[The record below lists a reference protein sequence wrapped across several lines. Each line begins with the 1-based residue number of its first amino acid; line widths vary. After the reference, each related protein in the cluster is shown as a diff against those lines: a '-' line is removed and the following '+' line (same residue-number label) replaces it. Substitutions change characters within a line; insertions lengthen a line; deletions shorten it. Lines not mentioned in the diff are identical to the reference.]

1 MYFMKGKIL
10 LLFFL
15 LFHICTSHGLA
26 QNTEIKFNL
35 VEGNNGDPLGQING
49 ITQDPH
55 GYMWFSGQ
63 GASVL
68 YRYDGVW
75 MISYKIDT
83 PKTKLPFGNRL
94 ETVYADSS
102 GMIWVGFFEGM
113 GQYNPT
119 TRIFKQFVHDSSDP
133 GSLSAGMVSVFLR
146 DHKGR
151 LWVGTANGLDQLD
164 EKTGKFTHY
173 RNDPGNPSSLSSNVV
188 RAIYE
193 DRRGVLWI
201 GTGFEFNFGNYKS
214 AVDGGLNRMDQNG
227 KFTRYLHDPK
237 NPNSLINNK
246 VRSIFEDSRGIF
258 WIGTSGDGLHTMDRE
273 KGIFERHT
281 FNPDN
286 PEQLSRP
293 PLKRDE
299 VPDPITFIREDAVG
313 RIWIGTYNSG
323 INRYDTT
330 TKKITHY
337 ESSNGYPDK
346 SCWAAYKSSDGS
358 FWLSSTDQGG
368 FLFRV
373 DPAISKI
380 KDISTGNFINC
391 IQADNQGFL
400 WASGFATG
408 LLQFDKNKNLIR
420 QFKSDIAD
428 SIDLLKLGFHSIFQ
442 SHPDSFLLGTS
453 DGVILFNKKTNH
465 FSRLRY
471 KTNPDSRP
479 LILPRQEVFQII
491 QDSKGVKWFA
501 TSGGLFQYN
510 PGNESIKQYL
520 PDSKDSGAIL
530 SYTTTSVLEDASGN
544 IWASSGYWREA
555 LDNFSNIS
563 TEQCGINRL
572 DQITGRFRHYLNR
585 INVLRLY
592 KDSDGN
598 IWAGTVRKGMFRFD
612 REKDRFSAFFD
623 PQSEIGQETIINIIE
638 DNSKNLWII
647 TKSSIIKLTA
657 DRKNYFVY
665 SKKYGIRS
673 NTLRFGGICK
683 TANGEIL
690 VGNNNGYYSFFPDEM
705 TETSEPLQ
713 INITEFLI
721 NNQIVFSGG
730 ESILTNPIE
739 ETDKIFLNY
748 NQNNFS
754 FHFAAMDFRAP
765 EASKYYTLMEN
776 FDSVWRD
783 AAGDKSATY
792 INVPPGKYTFRVRA
806 INIDGIRAEKS
817 IQIVINP
824 PWWKTWW
831 AFCIYGIL
839 LLISIFEIHRIQKQR
854 TIRIER
860 QKTQVKELAQ
870 AKEIEK
876 AYKELKTTQTQLIQS
891 EKMASLGEL
900 TAGIAHEIQNPL
912 NFVNNFSEI
921 NKELLVEMKGE
932 IDQGNLAEAK
942 EIANDVIKN
951 EEKISHH
958 GKRADSIVKGMLQHS
973 RTSTNQ
979 KESTDLNAL
988 ADEFLRLSYHGIRA
1002 RDKSFNVT
1010 MRTEFDES
1018 IGDIKIIP
1026 QDIGRVL
1033 LNLYNNA
1040 FYAVSEKMKENFS
1053 VYEPLVVVSTKKS
1066 GNQVEIRVKDNG
1078 HGISPELLDKIF
1090 QPFFTTK
1097 PTGEGTGLGLSLS
1110 YDVIKAHGGELR
1122 VESGKNEGASFIVV
1136 LPIS

>member
-1 MYFMKGKIL
+1 MKGKFL
-10 LLFFL
+10 LSFLF
-15 LFHICTSHGLA
+15 LFHIYTSHGLA

-63 GASVL
+63 GASRL
-68 YRYDGVW
+68 YRYDGVR

-94 ETVYADSS
+94 ETVYADFS
-102 GMIWVGFFEGM
+102 GMIWVGFFDGM
-113 GQYNPT
+113 GQYNPAT
-119 TRIFKQFVHDSSDP
+119 GIFKLYVHDSLDP
-133 GSLSAGMVSVFLR
+133 GSLSAGMVSAILR
-146 DHKGR
+146 DRQGR

-164 EKTGKFTHY
+164 EKTGKFIHY
-173 RNDPGNPSSLSSNVV
+173 RTEPGNSASLSSNIV

-193 DRRGVLWI
+193 DRKGVLWI
-201 GTGFEFNFGNYKS
+201 GTGFEFDFGSYKS
-214 AVDGGLNRMDQNG
+214 AEDGGLNRMDQNG
-227 KFTRYLHDPK
+227 KFTRYRHDPK

-246 VRSIFEDSRGIF
+246 VRSIFEDSRGVF

-273 KGIFERHT
+273 TGIFERHT
-281 FNPDN
+281 YNPDN
-286 PEQLSRP
+286 PKQLSRP

-313 RIWIGTYNSG
+313 TIWIGTYNSG

-391 IQADNQGFL
+391 IQEDNQGFL
-400 WASGFATG
+400 WASGLATG
-408 LLQFDKNKNLIR
+408 LLQFDKNKNLIQ

-428 SIDLLKLGFHSIFQ
+428 SIDLLTVSFNSIFQ

-453 DGVILFNKKTNH
+453 NGVILFNKKTSH
-465 FSRLRY
+465 FNRLRY
-471 KTNPDSRP
+471 KTNPHSRP
-479 LILPRQEVFQII
+479 PILPRQEVFQII

-510 PGNESIKQYL
+510 PGNESINEYL

-530 SYTTTSVLEDASGN
+530 SQTTTSVLEDASGN
-544 IWASSGYWREA
+544 VWASSGDWRGA
-555 LDNFSNIS
+555 LDIFSNIS

-572 DQITGRFRHYLNR
+572 DQITGKFSHYLQK

-598 IWAGTVRKGMFRFD
+598 IWAGSAGHSIFKFD
-612 REKDRFSAFFD
+612 REKDRFYAFFD
-623 PQSEIGQETIINIIE
+623 PLSEIGQEIIINIIE
-638 DNSKNLWII
+638 DDSKNLWIV
-647 TKSSIIKLTA
+647 TKSSIIKLNA

-665 SKKYGIRS
+665 GKKYGIRS
-673 NTLRFGGICK
+673 NTLRLGGICK
-683 TANGEIL
+683 TAKGEIL
-690 VGNNNGYYSFFPDEM
+690 VGNNNGFYSFFPGEM
-705 TETSEPLQ
+705 TETSIPLP

-721 NNQIVFSGG
+721 NNQTVFSGK
-730 ESILTNPIE
+730 ESILANPIE
-739 ETDKIFLNY
+739 ETDKVFLKY

-754 FHFAAMDFRAP
+754 FYFAAIDYRAP
-765 EASKYYTLMEN
+765 EAIRYYSLMEN

-783 AAGDKSATY
+783 AGGDKRATY
-792 INVPPGKYTFRVRA
+792 INVPPGKYLFRVKA
-806 INIDGIRAEKS
+806 INIDGVQAQKT
-817 IQIVINP
+817 IQIIVNP

-831 AFCIYGIL
+831 AYSIYGIL
-839 LLISIFEIHRIQKQR
+839 LLISIFAIHRIQKQR
-854 TIRIER
+854 TIRVER

-942 EIANDVIKN
+942 GIANDVIKN

-1040 FYAVSEKMKENFS
+1040 FYAVSEKKKGNPPG
-1053 VYEPLVVVSTKKS
+1053 YEPIIVVSTKKS
-1066 GNQVEIRVKDNG
+1066 GNQVVIRVKDNG
-1078 HGISPELLDKIF
+1078 RGISSKLLDKIF

-1110 YDVIKAHGGELR
+1110 YDVIKAHGGEIR
-1122 VESGKNEGASFIVV
+1122 VESGENEGASFIVV

>member
-1 MYFMKGKIL
+1 MKGKIL

-623 PQSEIGQETIINIIE
+623 PLSEIGQETIINIIE

-739 ETDKIFLNY
+739 ETDKIFLKY